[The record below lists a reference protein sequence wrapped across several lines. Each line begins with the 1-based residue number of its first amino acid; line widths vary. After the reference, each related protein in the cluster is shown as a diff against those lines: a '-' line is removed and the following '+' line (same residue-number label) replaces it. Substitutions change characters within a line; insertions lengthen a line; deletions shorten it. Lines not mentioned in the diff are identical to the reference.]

1 MTRPTNAPFAAG
13 QPPAPYHHIR
23 VHPLTPAIG
32 AEIEGADLTAP
43 LSEAVFAEVE
53 RAFAEN
59 LVLFFRDQP
68 MTPDQHLAFGQRFG
82 DLDIHPAAPS
92 APGHPELMIVAADET
107 SSRANG
113 EAWHTDVSCNP
124 EPPMGSVLH
133 IRTCPPVGG
142 DTLFASMYA
151 AWDSLSDGMKD
162 RLSGLTAVHDGEHV
176 YRGLYADLGVADR
189 PLYPVSVHPIARVHP
204 VTGRTALFV
213 NSGFTTRIPG
223 LAPDESDALLK
234 YLFQHLQHPAFQ
246 CRFRWTPDAVA
257 FWDNR
262 CAQHHA
268 VWDYWPARRFGHRV
282 TIKGDR
288 PV

>member
-1 MTRPTNAPFAAG
+1 MTKPATAPFVADRPRLA
-13 QPPAPYHHIR
+13 YRHIR
-23 VHPLTPAIG
+23 VRALTPAIG
-32 AEIEGADLTAP
+32 AESEGVDLTTD

-68 MTPDQHLAFGQRFG
+68 MTPEQHLSFGRRFG
-82 DLDIHPAAPS
+82 ALDIHPAAPS
-92 APGHPELMIVAADET
+92 AAGYPELMIVAADEH

-113 EAWHTDVSCNP
+113 EAWHTDVSCNA
-124 EPPMGSVLH
+124 EPPMGSILH
-133 IRTCPPVGG
+133 IRTSPPVGG

-151 AWDSLSDGMKD
+151 AWDALSDGMKA
-162 RLSGLTAVHDGEHV
+162 RLSGLSAVHDGEHV
-176 YRGLYADLGVADR
+176 YRGLYADQGVADR
-189 PLYPVSVHPIARVHP
+189 PKYPSSIHPIARVHP

-213 NSGFTTRIPG
+213 NSGFTTRIVG

-262 CAQHHA
+262 CTQHHA

-282 TIKGDR
+282 TVKGDR